1 VIAPRLDLLALYP
14 EIMDVGADTANL
26 AVLRV
31 RAEWEGVDARV
42 AVVPFESALPSTR
55 PDVVLL
61 GSGADEDLVV
71 VSAQL
76 AVIADALR
84 DWVAAGTVLLAVGSG
99 LDLLA
104 RGWER
109 AAGDVVA
116 GAGVF
121 AGEALLL
128 PRRTSGEI
136 VVAWGPDVEPLVG
149 YENHSRGYLA
159 GPGESALGLA
169 RRGVGNGTGVEG
181 VEQGSAVGTHLH
193 GPIAA
198 RNPRFAD
205 HLLDR
210 AMSARHGSGFEPRS
224 AEAGHAD
231 ALAALARGRTF

>member
-1 VIAPRLDLLALYP
+1 MSRPRLDLLALYP
-14 EIMDVGADTANL
+14 DLMDTSADTANL

-31 RAEWEGVDARV
+31 RAGWEGIDAHVDT
-42 AVVPFESALPSTR
+42 VPFESPLPATR

-61 GSGADEDLVV
+61 GAGADEDLTA

-76 AVIADALR
+76 ALLGDGLA
-84 DWVAAGTVLLAVGSG
+84 DWVAGGTILLAIGTG

-104 RGWER
+104 QSWER
-109 AAGDVVA
+109 GPGDVVA

-128 PRRTSGEI
+128 PRRASGDLLVEW
-136 VVAWGPDVEPLVG
+136 AAGGEPLSG

-159 GPGESALGLA
+159 GPGESAVGLA
-169 RRGVGNGTGVEG
+169 RRGVGNGSGVEG
-181 VEQGSAVGTHLH
+181 VERGTAIGTHLH

-205 HLLDR
+205 SILTR
-210 AMSARHGSGFEPRS
+210 AMMARHDTGFAAASPEIR
-224 AEAGHAD
+224 HAD
-231 ALAALARGRTF
+231 ALAARARQSST

>member
-1 VIAPRLDLLALYP
+1 MSRPRLDLLALYP
-14 EIMDVGADTANL
+14 DMMDTGADTANL

-31 RAEWEGVDARV
+31 RAGWEGIDAHVDT
-42 AVVPFESALPSTR
+42 VPFEGRLPAAR

-61 GSGADEDLVV
+61 GAGADEDLTV

-76 AVIADALR
+76 ALLGDGLAD
-84 DWVAAGTVLLAVGSG
+84 WAADGTILLAIGSG

-104 RGWER
+104 QSWER
-109 AAGDVVA
+109 GAGDIVA

-121 AGEALLL
+121 AGEARLL
-128 PRRTSGEI
+128 PRRASGDLLVEWS
-136 VVAWGPDVEPLVG
+136 ASGGEPLSG

-169 RRGVGNGTGVEG
+169 RRGVGNGSGVEG
-181 VEQGSAVGTHLH
+181 VERGSAIGTHLH

-205 HLLDR
+205 SILTR
-210 AMSARHGSGFEPRS
+210 AMMRRHATGFAAAS
-224 AEAGHAD
+224 AEIRHAD
-231 ALAALARGRTF
+231 ALAALARRSS